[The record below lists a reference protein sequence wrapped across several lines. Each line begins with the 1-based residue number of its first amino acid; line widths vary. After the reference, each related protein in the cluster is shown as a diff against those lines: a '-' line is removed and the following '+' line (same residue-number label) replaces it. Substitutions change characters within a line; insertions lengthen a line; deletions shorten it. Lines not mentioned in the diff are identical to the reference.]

1 MSSSLSSSPSAS
13 PLSQSLAAP
22 ASSHRAVLLIALAKR
37 YGGAEVRVFDLARAF
52 HGRLPYAVAT
62 LPGSVLHERLLAAK
76 LNAVPLAYGRGD
88 PRLVWAIYR
97 LIRQGGYQIV
107 DAHNPQSQWWGL
119 LAAQLA
125 HVPVR
130 VSTVHLAYGRVQT
143 DSLRGKLYEQV
154 LRLNRRWGCRFVTV
168 SHSIRDYLHELGVA
182 EVALIDNAVDL
193 DALMVTGSDT
203 GAPVSGAPEQNWR
216 QALGWGPETFVVT
229 VVGRLEPQKGHTYL
243 VEALRLA
250 RGRCPQLRCLL
261 VGEGRLRPELE
272 QQIAAAGVG
281 DVIHLAGFRR
291 DVPALLAGSNAFCL
305 SSLAEGLPY
314 ALLEATAQRL
324 PLLVTQVDG
333 MAELL
338 TDRQTA
344 LFAPPA
350 NPQALADGLCW
361 LAENSQA
368 AQALGQAAH
377 DLVRQRFDPQ
387 RMVQQT
393 LAIYAEGGLETT

>member
-1 MSSSLSSSPSAS
+1 MNSSKDSSA
-13 PLSQSLAAP
+13 PLTAMPAP
-22 ASSHRAVLLIALAKR
+22 AVLLVALAKR

-62 LPGSVLHERLLAAK
+62 LPGSVLHERLLAAG

-88 PRLVWAIYR
+88 PRLAWAIYR
-97 LIRQGGYQIV
+97 LIRQGGYQVV

-130 VSTVHLAYGRVQT
+130 VSTVHLAYGRVQS
-143 DSLRGKLYEQV
+143 DSLRGKVYEQA
-154 LRLNRRWGCRFVTV
+154 LRWNRRWGCRFVTV
-168 SHSIRDYLHELGVA
+168 SQSIRSYLHELGVTQ
-182 EVALIDNAVDL
+182 VALIDNAVDL
-193 DALMVTGSDT
+193 DAVQQ
-203 GAPVSGAPEQNWR
+203 AAKAASGAPDQAWR
-216 QALGWGPETFVVT
+216 QILGWGPETFVVT
-229 VVGRLEPQKGHTYL
+229 TVGRLEPQKGHTYL
-243 VEALRLA
+243 VEAVRLA
-250 RGRCPQLRCLL
+250 QERCPQLRCLL
-261 VGEGRLRPELE
+261 VGEGRLRPDLE
-272 QQIAAAGVG
+272 QQIAAAGVAER
-281 DVIHLAGFRR
+281 IHLAGFRR
-291 DVPALLAGSNAFCL
+291 DVPALLASSDAFCL

-344 LFAPPA
+344 LFVPPA
-350 NPQALADGLCW
+350 DPQALADGLCW
-361 LAENSQA
+361 LAQNRQA

-387 RMVQQT
+387 RMVRQT
-393 LAIYAEGGLETT
+393 LAVYAGSDLERAL

>member
-1 MSSSLSSSPSAS
+1 MNFTESSSPLFQSALLQSAS
-13 PLSQSLAAP
+13 P
-22 ASSHRAVLLIALAKR
+22 AVLLVALAKR

-52 HGRLPYAVAT
+52 HGHLPYAVAT
-62 LPGSVLHERLLAAK
+62 LPGSVLHERLLAAG
-76 LNAVPLAYGRGD
+76 LNTVPLAYGRGD
-88 PRLVWAIYR
+88 PRLAWALYR

-119 LAAQLA
+119 LAAQFA

-168 SHSIRDYLHELGVA
+168 SQSIRSYLHDLGVA
-182 EVALIDNAVDL
+182 QVALIDNAVDL
-193 DALMVTGSDT
+193 DALA
-203 GAPVSGAPEQNWR
+203 APAPDRGWR
-216 QALGWGPETFVVT
+216 QALGWGPDTFVVT

-250 RGRCPQLRCLL
+250 RPRCPQLRCLL

-272 QQIAAAGVG
+272 QQIAAAGVA

-291 DVPALLAGSNAFCL
+291 DVPALLAGSDAFCL

-324 PLLVTQVDG
+324 PLLVTRVDG

-338 TDRQTA
+338 ADRQTA
-344 LFAPPA
+344 LLVPPA
-350 NPQALADGLCW
+350 DPQALADGLCW
-361 LAENSQA
+361 LAQNPPA
-368 AQALGQAAH
+368 ARALGQAAY

-393 LAIYAEGGLETT
+393 LAVYSESGLETAW

>member
-1 MSSSLSSSPSAS
+1 MNFTESSSALRQSALFQSAPS
-13 PLSQSLAAP
+13 
-22 ASSHRAVLLIALAKR
+22 AVLLVALAKR

-52 HGRLPYAVAT
+52 HGHLPYAVAT
-62 LPGSVLHERLLAAK
+62 LPGSVLHERLLAAG
-76 LNAVPLAYGRGD
+76 LNTVPLAYGRGD
-88 PRLVWAIYR
+88 PRLAWALYR
-97 LIRQGGYQIV
+97 LIRQGGYQVV

-119 LAAQLA
+119 LAAQFA
-125 HVPVR
+125 RVPVR

-168 SHSIRDYLHELGVA
+168 SQSIRSYLHDLGVV

-193 DALMVTGSDT
+193 DALA
-203 GAPVSGAPEQNWR
+203 APAPDGGCRQAAAGWR
-216 QALGWGPETFVVT
+216 QALGWGPDTFVVT
-229 VVGRLEPQKGHTYL
+229 VVGRLEPQKGHAYL

-250 RGRCPQLRCLL
+250 RRRCPQLRCLL
-261 VGEGRLRPELE
+261 VGEGRLRPDLE
-272 QQIAAAGVG
+272 QQIAAAGVA

-291 DVPALLAGSNAFCL
+291 DVPALLASSDAFCL

-324 PLLVTQVDG
+324 PLLVTRVDG

-338 TDRQTA
+338 ADHQTA
-344 LFAPPA
+344 LLVPPA
-350 NPQALADGLCW
+350 DPQALADGMCW
-361 LAENSQA
+361 LAQNPPA
-368 AQALGQAAH
+368 ARALGQAAY

-393 LAIYAEGGLETT
+393 LAVYSESGLNTA